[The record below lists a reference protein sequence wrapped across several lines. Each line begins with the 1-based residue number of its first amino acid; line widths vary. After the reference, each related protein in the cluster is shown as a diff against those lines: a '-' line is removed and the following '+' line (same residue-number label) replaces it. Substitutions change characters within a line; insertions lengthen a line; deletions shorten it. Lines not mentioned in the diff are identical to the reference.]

1 MSWTD
6 TAGEKHEYPRNE
18 EGFLNAVADIKLAI
32 EAGQPLSKDA
42 ESILYEAK
50 ALGYAP
56 DFVTNI

>member
-6 TAGEKHEYPRNE
+6 TTGEKHEYPRNE
-18 EGFLNAVADIKLAI
+18 KGFLNAVADIKLAI

-50 ALGYAP
+50 ALGIS
-56 DFVTNI
+56 FVTIT